1 MEGGWALLSIVAIIA
16 IVVIAAGIIAV
27 IANMIMGAFGNDKK
41 AESQP
46 KTTEYVK
53 EDSKEETVSND
64 AESEYDFEAINSAK
78 AEEEQRLT
86 EQPEEVQPEEQ
97 AEEQPEEEDLDKLEE
112 SLANQAQENEEE
124 SDDDAD
130 LDDLLEGIT
139 NDIVD
144 EEKEK
149 QTEVKSDSELDQYNI
164 DDFLK
169 EDEAEQEEAEQDEA
183 EPVEAEEEVEAE
195 EVKAEPVEEKVDNSE
210 VEALKAQLAEAN
222 RQLEEARTSVKV
234 TTTEQD
240 CLDRLAIL
248 EERLKNAKSELR
260 TNAKEYRPLK
270 KVYNEYDRNLAK
282 YRRKNAQVAKMKTD
296 LYGVNNYVDL
306 DKEEAQKLANE
317 IDVLDG
323 LRLSINHCEQV
334 INESKDRFP
343 ILEHT
348 NKILTEQIAEIEQ
361 DIERYKAILAKI
373 KEEQGEG
380 EGEGDNQ

>member
-1 MEGGWALLSIVAIIA
+1 MQGGMALLTIIAIIA
-16 IVVIAAGIIAV
+16 IVVIAAGIIVV
-27 IANMIMGAFGNDKK
+27 IANMIMGAFVNKK
-41 AESQP
+41 GESEP
-46 KTTEYVK
+46 KTSNYVQEQNVENNVQEEY
-53 EDSKEETVSND
+53 N
-64 AESEYDFEAINSAK
+64 FEAINTAK
-78 AEEEQRLT
+78 AEQEQKL
-86 EQPEEVQPEEQ
+86 
-97 AEEQPEEEDLDKLEE
+97 AEEEPVVEEPLVEEEPEEELEEPTEEPENEENIAKLEE
-112 SLANQAQENEEE
+112 SLANQPEEE
-124 SDDDAD
+124 EGDDD

-149 QTEVKSDSELDQYNI
+149 QQEQEVQVGDSVNQYNI
-164 DDFLK
+164 NDFLN
-169 EDEAEQEEAEQDEA
+169 DEPEQEKQ
-183 EPVEAEEEVEAE
+183 EVEEQAAPVVNNE
-195 EVKAEPVEEKVDNSE
+195 EL
-210 VEALKAQLAEAN
+210 EALKAQLAEAN
-222 RQLEEARTSVKV
+222 RQLEEARNGAKV

-248 EERLKNAKSELR
+248 EERLKNAKTELR
-260 TNAKEYRPLK
+260 INSKEYRPLK
-270 KVYNEYDRNLAK
+270 KVYNEYERNLAK

-334 INESKDRFP
+334 INESKDRYP

-348 NKILTEQIAEIEQ
+348 NKILTEQISEIEQ
-361 DIERYKAILAKI
+361 DIENYKAILAKI

-380 EGEGDNQ
+380 EGEGEN